1 MGDRLFSKKHLWVL
15 QEGEM
20 ARIGLTDFLQ
30 EKLGAIMFVNLPGA
44 GEALTVGEVFGDV
57 ESKKTVMELEAP
69 LSGEVVSVNETVED
83 EPDMINEHPHDAWLV
98 EVKVSSMPDD
108 LMDEDTYHRR
118 IEQPWMQK
126 HEAGIEDSE

>member
-1 MGDRLFSKKHLWVL
+1 MGDRLFSKKHLWVFR
-15 QEGEM
+15 EGET

-44 GEALTVGEVFGDV
+44 GEVLTAGEVFGDV

-69 LSGEVVSVNETVED
+69 LSGEIVSVNETVED
-83 EPDMINEHPHDAWLV
+83 EPDMINEHPYDAWLA
-98 EVKVSSMPDD
+98 EVKVSFVPDD